1 MKPRFFTSQADF
13 RVWLENNHA
22 TERELWVGFY
32 KKRSGKGGLQYLE
45 AVDEA
50 LCFGW
55 IDGIK
60 KRIDEDAFMHRFTP
74 RTRTS
79 SWSLANMKRVGV
91 LTKLG
96 LMAEAGLKVFR
107 DRDRKRSGIYL
118 YEQRSLDLAPEYVR
132 RFKVNP
138 RAWSFFQAQ
147 PPGYRRLATMW
158 IMTAKKE
165 ETRIRRLEAIMKAS
179 AEEKR
184 TRWM

>member
-1 MKPRFFTSQADF
+1 MKPRYFKTPADF
-13 RVWLENNHA
+13 RAWLEKHHA
-22 TERELWVGFY
+22 DTGELWVGFY
-32 KKRSGKGGLQYLE
+32 KKASAKGGLAYLD
-45 AVDEA
+45 AVDQA

-60 KRIDEDAFMHRFTP
+60 KRVDEDSFMHRFTP

-79 SWSLANMKRVGV
+79 SWSLLNTKRVAA

-96 LMAEAGLKVFR
+96 SMAAPGLKAFR
-107 DRDRKRSGIYL
+107 DRDRKRSGVYL
-118 YEQRSLDLAPEYVR
+118 YEQRVRDLDHAYEK
-132 RFKVNP
+132 RFKADA
-138 RAWSFFQAQ
+138 RAWTYFQAQ

-165 ETRIRRLEAIMKAS
+165 ETRLKRLEIIIKAS
-179 AEEKR
+179 AEEQR

>member
-1 MKPRFFTSQADF
+1 MKPRYFRSQADF
-13 RVWLENNHA
+13 RAWLDTHHA

-32 KKRSGKGGLQYLE
+32 KKASGRKGLAYLE

-60 KRIDEDAFMHRFTP
+60 KRVDADSFMHRFTP
-74 RTRTS
+74 RTKSS
-79 SWSLANMKRVGV
+79 SWSMINTKRVAA

-118 YEQRSLDLAPEYVR
+118 YEQSARDFDPQYER
-132 RFKVNP
+132 RFKSDA
-138 RAWSFFQAQ
+138 RAWTFFQAQ
-147 PPGYRRLATMW
+147 PAGYRRLATMW

-165 ETRIRRLEAIMKAS
+165 ETRLKRLEAIMQAS
-179 AEEKR
+179 AQEKR